1 MARFRARTAA
11 HLRSRGEDS
20 SSSSTSTAT
29 SASSP
34 PLARRGLGDRVPGT
48 PLERLTSARAERTA
62 GTSTRTARTPAHL
75 RSRGED
81 AASADVLR
89 LTPGSPPLARR
100 GHGRGRARGGWLR
113 LTSARAERT
122 ATLRIAVSRI
132 AAHLRSR
139 GEDSRGAGGG
149 HAASG
154 SPPLA
159 RRGPQGHHGDRHH
172 RRLTSAR
179 AERTN
184 GAVQAMRCRPAH
196 LRSRGEDKKHVLFPI
211 RDFGSPPLARRGL
224 GHRACRCLAV
234 RLTSARAERTIPA
247 PRDSGGKAAHLRS
260 RGEDS
265 GIRRARASS
274 TGSPPLARRGR
285 GGRGLHA
292 RRGWL
297 TSARAERTGYSGLP
311 GPLCQA
317 HLRSRGEDTLRP
329 ALLIRLFHCFTDDS
343 RQGMGLGCVGPA
355 DSAYAVWPGRGQ
367 TA

>member
-20 SSSSTSTAT
+20 SSSSSTSTAT
-29 SASSP
+29 SASSPPLARKGPCPDRTPPGRSAHLRSRGEDGDCSPPAARPAAHLCSRGEDFHFHPRDLVVVGSPPLARRGPLVLDVHAEPPRLTSARAERTRTRGPARVHGSP

-81 AASADVLR
+81 
-89 LTPGSPPLARR
+89 
-100 GHGRGRARGGWLR
+100 
-113 LTSARAERT
+113 
-122 ATLRIAVSRI
+122 
-132 AAHLRSR
+132 
-139 GEDSRGAGGG
+139 SRGAGGG

-159 RRGPQGHHGDRHH
+159 RRGLAGHEPAVVRP
-172 RRLTSAR
+172 RLTSAR
-179 AERTN
+179 AERTPP
-184 GAVQAMRCRPAH
+184 ARPRSTAGTAH
-196 LRSRGEDKKHVLFPI
+196 LRSRGEDGNATFDC
-211 RDFGSPPLARRGL
+211 RYTTGSPPLARRGL
-224 GHRACRCLAV
+224 PRGRALPV
-234 RLTSARAERTIPA
+234 EDRLTSARAERTAVITALP
-247 PRDSGGKAAHLRS
+247 
-260 RGEDS
+260 
-265 GIRRARASS
+265 
-274 TGSPPLARRGR
+274 
-285 GGRGLHA
+285 
-292 RRGWL
+292 
-297 TSARAERTGYSGLP
+297 SARS
-311 GPLCQA
+311 A